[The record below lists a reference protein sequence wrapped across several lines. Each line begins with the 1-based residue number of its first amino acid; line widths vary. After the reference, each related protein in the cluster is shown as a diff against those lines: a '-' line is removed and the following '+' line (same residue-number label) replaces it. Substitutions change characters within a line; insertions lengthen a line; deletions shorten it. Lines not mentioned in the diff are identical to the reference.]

1 MMTMTMMMHFFSDA
15 DASRSQRVNRH
26 ASRASRS
33 LRRTRTDGIGRV
45 KRILFI
51 VSTLFAVA
59 QSQSDASSRWVRV
72 FVRSASVSAR
82 CNYNEENHHVA
93 HFFL

>member
-1 MMTMTMMMHFFSDA
+1 MVMTMMMFHFFSDA
-15 DASRSQRVNRH
+15 DADASFSQRVNRH

-45 KRILFI
+45 KHILFI
-51 VSTLFAVA
+51 VSTLFSAVA

-72 FVRSASVSAR
+72 FVRLVR
-82 CNYNEENHHVA
+82 LREV
-93 HFFL
+93 